1 MNAPLAASLFGAV
14 DMAPRD
20 PILGVTEAFVADPN
34 PNKVNLGV
42 GVYCDDAGKV
52 PLLACVSRAE
62 QALTAKGAPHPYLP
76 IDGIQAYDRAARALL
91 LGADSP
97 VIKERRAVTVQA
109 IGGTG
114 ALKVGADFLKKFAPG
129 AGVWISDPSWEN
141 HRALFEGAGFTVGS
155 YPYYDERTRGLDFEG
170 MIGALENLPA
180 GSVVVLHACCHN
192 PTGADPTREQWTR
205 ILETVRSRGL
215 VPFLDIAYQGF
226 GDGIDAD
233 GEVVRRFAAT
243 SGPLFIASS
252 FSKSFSLY
260 GERVGAVTVVT
271 DTADEAAR
279 VLSQVKRVVRANYSN
294 PPSFGGSVV
303 TTVLESPELH
313 ALWEQ
318 ELAMMRD
325 RIKAMR
331 HRLVDGLEARLPARD
346 FRFMLKQRGMFSYSG
361 LTKDQVQRL
370 RNEFSVYAVDTG
382 RICVAALNSRN
393 IDYVADAIS
402 AVAP

>member
-1 MNAPLAASLFGAV
+1 MNAPFAAPLFGAV

-20 PILGVTEAFVADPN
+20 PILGVTEAFAADPN

-62 QALTAKGAPHPYLP
+62 HALTAKGAPHNYLP
-76 IDGIQAYDRAARALL
+76 IDGSQAYDRAVRALL

-97 VIKERRAVTVQA
+97 AIAENRAITVQA

-114 ALKVGADFLKKFAPG
+114 ALKVGADFLKKFSPG

-141 HRALFEGAGFTVGS
+141 HRALFEGAGFTVGA
-155 YPYYDERTRGLDFEG
+155 YPYYAAGTRGLDFEG
-170 MIGALENLPA
+170 MIGAIEKLPA
-180 GSVVVLHACCHN
+180 GSIVVLHACCHN

-205 ILETVRSRGL
+205 ILDTVRSRGL
-215 VPFLDIAYQGF
+215 IPFLDIAYQGF
-226 GDGIDAD
+226 ADGIDAD
-233 GEVVRRFAAT
+233 GEIVRRFAAT
-243 SGPLFIASS
+243 PGPLFIASS

-260 GERVGAVTVVT
+260 GERVGAVTVVA

-294 PPSFGGSVV
+294 PPSFGGNVV
-303 TTVLESPELH
+303 TTVLESPELR

-318 ELAMMRD
+318 ELATMRD
-325 RIKAMR
+325 RIKTMR
-331 HRLVDGLEARLPARD
+331 HRLVEVLAARLPGRD
-346 FRFMLKQRGMFSYSG
+346 FSFMLKQRGMFSYSG
-361 LTKDQVQRL
+361 LTREQVQRL
-370 RNEFSVYAVDTG
+370 RGEFSVYAVDTG

-393 IDYVADAIS
+393 IDYVADAIG
-402 AVAP
+402 AVAA

>member
-1 MNAPLAASLFGAV
+1 MNAPFAAPLFGAV

-20 PILGVTEAFVADPN
+20 PILGVTEAFAADPN

-62 QALTAKGAPHPYLP
+62 HALTARGAPHNYLP
-76 IDGIQAYDRAARALL
+76 IDGIQAYDRAVRALL
-91 LGADSP
+91 LGADSTA
-97 VIKERRAVTVQA
+97 IKESRAITVQA

-114 ALKVGADFLKKFAPG
+114 ALKVGADFLKKFSPG

-141 HRALFEGAGFTVGS
+141 HRALFEGAGFTVGT
-155 YPYYDERTRGLDFEG
+155 YPYYDARTRGLDFEG
-170 MIGALENLPA
+170 MIGAIEKLPA
-180 GSVVVLHACCHN
+180 GSIVVLHACCHN

-205 ILETVRSRGL
+205 ILDTVRSRGL

-226 GDGIDAD
+226 ADGIDAD
-233 GEVVRRFAAT
+233 GEIVRRFAAT
-243 SGPLFIASS
+243 PGPLFIASS

-294 PPSFGGSVV
+294 PPSFGGNVV
-303 TTVLESPELH
+303 TTVLESPELR

-318 ELAMMRD
+318 ELATMRD

-331 HRLVDGLEARLPARD
+331 HRLVDVLAARLPGRD
-346 FRFMLKQRGMFSYSG
+346 FRFMLEQRGMFSYSG
-361 LTKDQVQRL
+361 LTREQVQRL
-370 RNEFSVYAVDTG
+370 RSEFSVYAVDTG

-393 IDYVADAIS
+393 IDYVADAIGV
-402 AVAP
+402 VAA